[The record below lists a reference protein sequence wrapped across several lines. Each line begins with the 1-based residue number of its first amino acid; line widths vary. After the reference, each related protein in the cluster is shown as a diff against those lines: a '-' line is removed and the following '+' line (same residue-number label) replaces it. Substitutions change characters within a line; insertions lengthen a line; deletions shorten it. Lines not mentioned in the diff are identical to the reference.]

1 MTTAGRLDN
10 VIREP
15 EVLERSQVVD
25 PGLLIESATE
35 EVHAARRRHRR
46 EVVERTRLRRLVE
59 RVDSAIELCEE
70 THLQGIKEVPPDVA
84 ERAQKV
90 FIFARGAVR
99 KTGDVDAMSAVETA
113 LARRQVKIT
122 EVMDILWTIQEV
134 VFDLMLPW
142 RTQLPEDV
150 EPEGDEASLVGF
162 WREFRPPPLSD
173 GGAGLALAASAA
185 LGRPHR
191 ASACAPRSVTHLSA
205 LPHCGALLLL

>member
-1 MTTAGRLDN
+1 MSMTRAGRLDN
-10 VIREP
+10 VIRQP
-15 EVLERSQVVD
+15 EVLDRSQVVD

-84 ERAQKV
+84 ERARKV
-90 FIFARGAVR
+90 FVFARGAVR
-99 KTGDVDAMSAVETA
+99 KTGESEALTAVDEA

-122 EVMDILWTIQEV
+122 EVMDILWTIQEI

-142 RTQLPEDV
+142 RTELPEDV
-150 EPEGDEASLVGF
+150 EPEGPITGAPD
-162 WREFRPPPLSD
+162 WRRWT
-173 GGAGLALAASAA
+173 AVA
-185 LGRPHR
+185 
-191 ASACAPRSVTHLSA
+191 
-205 LPHCGALLLL
+205 